1 MFSLRRKT
9 WEEPDVD
16 LRLSDEQR
24 AVRETFAAL
33 MRKESTPQRVRIAE
47 STGIDKA
54 LWQSYAQVE
63 ALGIGIPSD
72 HGGADGGLLELALIA
87 EEAGRRLAPIPIAE
101 TAAAARLLGRLGEK
115 ELLEPV
121 LTGSNIVSL
130 ATGSRPVRDQLL
142 VDGAIAHAVLAFD
155 GESVLYVTRPDGQPT
170 IPHRNLGGLP
180 LARWDPDADA
190 TGRSLAEGE
199 PARAEF
205 ARALDDVRVLRAAA
219 LTGLAGEAVQI
230 GSEYAK
236 VRMAFGQPIGMY
248 QAVAHPFA
256 DILGALDGAQLLV
269 QKACWALDSEHDD
282 GPALASMAF
291 VFAAE
296 TAYQASQHS
305 LHVHGG
311 YGFTEEYDIQL
322 YYRRAKAWTVAFAD
336 PRRELLVLADRRFGP
351 ALPGGR

>member
-1 MFSLRRKT
+1 M
-9 WEEPDVD
+9 D

-24 AVRETFAAL
+24 ALRETFAAL
-33 MRKESTPQRVRIAE
+33 FRKESTPQRVRIAE
-47 STGIDKA
+47 ATGLDQA
-54 LWQSYAQVE
+54 LWRRYTEVE
-63 ALGIGIPSD
+63 PLGIGIPSE

-87 EEAGRRLAPIPIAE
+87 EEAGRRLASIPIAE
-101 TAAAARLLGRLGEK
+101 TAATARLLGRLGEK
-115 ELLEPV
+115 ELLGPV

-130 ATGSRPVRDQLL
+130 ATHSGPVGNQLL
-142 VDGAIAHAVLAFD
+142 VDGAIADAVLAFD
-155 GESVLYVTRPDGQPT
+155 GKSLLYVTRPDGQPRVAR
-170 IPHRNLGGLP
+170 RNLGGLP
-180 LARWDPDADA
+180 LARWDVHANS
-190 TGRSLAEGE
+190 RSLVDGE

-219 LTGLAGEAVQI
+219 LIGLAEEAVQI

-256 DILGALDGAQLLV
+256 DILSALDGAQLLV
-269 QKACWALDSEHDD
+269 RKACWALDSEQDD

-296 TAYQASQHS
+296 TAYQASSHS

-311 YGFTEEYDIQL
+311 YGFTDEYDIQL
-322 YYRRAKAWTVAFAD
+322 YYRRAKAWAVAFAD